1 MKFKE
6 VPPPSLGYV
15 LIVYHAF
22 YFMRTKLYRDFSFSK
37 FYRKN
42 NVVK

>member
-15 LIVYHAF
+15 LIVYHVSLF
-22 YFMRTKLYRDFSFSK
+22 LQGQSYYKK
-37 FYRKN
+37 EKCG
-42 NVVK
+42 KI

>member
-22 YFMRTKLYRDFSFSK
+22 LFYEDKVYRDFLFSK